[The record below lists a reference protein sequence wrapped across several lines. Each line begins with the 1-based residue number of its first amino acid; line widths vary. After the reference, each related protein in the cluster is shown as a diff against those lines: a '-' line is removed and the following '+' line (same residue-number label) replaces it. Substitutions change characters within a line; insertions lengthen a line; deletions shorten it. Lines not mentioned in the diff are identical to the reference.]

1 MSPYVVSVND
11 EFNTI
16 FYKLLTELQSI
27 TGLPAGIKANQLDL
41 EPPSMW
47 FSPQGQSQAYNRDI
61 AGNFWVDYPF
71 MVYVRATN
79 NDDFSVAEC
88 FKALD
93 EVINKHFI
101 NSGTINLGAGR
112 YAMKIEQTQGA
123 NIASATEDGV
133 VDYVATYILT
143 YLQTKEDEYDS

>member
-16 FYKLLTELQSI
+16 FYKLLVELQSI

-41 EPPSMW
+41 EAPAMW

-61 AGNFWVDYPF
+61 IGNYWVDYPF
-71 MVYVRATN
+71 MVYVRSNN

-101 NSGTINLGAGR
+101 NSSTINLGSGR
-112 YAMKIEQTQGA
+112 YALKIEQTQGA
-123 NIASATEDGV
+123 NIASVTEDGV

-143 YLQTKEDEYDS
+143 YIQTKEQEDDS